1 MIHMKKRNPKN
12 HSQDLNSIKEI
23 KVVNIAGLDVSTSDE
38 TDGFGFNTCQEAV
51 YIFNEF
57 AQGRKFDNALE
68 CFCGPGYYGLGLWKS
83 GIVKNISFSDI
94 APEAE
99 EVMRMTFDENN
110 IDLPFY
116 LSDNFDNIPKQKFD
130 LIVGNPPH
138 FDVTIPDENKM
149 QPDYHEDRKMQDLDW
164 KIHKKFYSQVGEYL
178 TDDGSIMLMEAWDGS
193 RPETFKSM
201 LEDNGLEYHKFYASK
216 DLTNPDN
223 TGPGGNYYIE
233 VRKKCA
239 II

>member
-1 MIHMKKRNPKN
+1 MRKRNLKN

-149 QPDYHEDRKMQDLDW
+149 QPDHHEERKMRDLDW
-164 KIHKKFYSQVGEYL
+164 EVHKKFYKQVGEYL
-178 TDDGSIMLMEAWDGS
+178 TDDGSIMLMENWKGS
-193 RPETFKSM
+193 SVETFESIWEENDFQ
-201 LEDNGLEYHKFYASK
+201 LTKFYSSPDK
-216 DLTNPDN
+216 DSR
-223 TGPGGNYYIE
+223 NYYIE
-233 VRKKCA
+233 VKKKCA
-239 II
+239 IIKEKN